1 MVKLALLI
9 GLNYPNDDK
18 LRLQSSYNDVDL
30 VENYLVLNEN
40 FSRGNIIKLT
50 DKYNQNKELNP
61 TFFNIINRIKELV
74 DKTDKDDIIFLY
86 FTGHGTQIKDK
97 KNSL

>member
-40 FSRGNIIKLT
+40 FSHSNIVKLT
-50 DKYNQNKELNP
+50 DKYSQNKELNP
-61 TFFNIINRIKELV
+61 TRK
-74 DKTDKDDIIFLY
+74 
-86 FTGHGTQIKDK
+86 
-97 KNSL
+97 